1 MNDTT
6 MIVLDQLPSPRI
18 TTILPDTICI
28 FNSPIRLEG
37 TPSGGILSGDGV
49 LNDTLFPALAG
60 LGNIAIYYDYTD
72 PSTNCS
78 AYTTENIFI
87 DICNSIEE
95 SDLPGTIS
103 IFPVPADNEIIINF
117 YLKYEKNLSIDL
129 FNTIGQSVLSIN
141 LNKISNDFT
150 YKINTLNITEGFYVM
165 KLNLNKKLFSKKI
178 IIHHK

>member
-1 MNDTT
+1 MSFNT
-6 MIVLDQLPSPRI
+6 PSPLNI
-18 TTILPDTICI
+18 P
-28 FNSPIRLEG
+28 PEG
-37 TPSGGILSGDGV
+37 VPSSLIGE
-49 LNDTLFPALAG
+49 LN
-60 LGNIAIYYDYTD
+60 IQIV
-72 PSTNCS
+72 SS
-78 AYTTENIFI
+78 KIVVI

-150 YKINTLNITEGFYVM
+150 YKINTLDITEGFYVM
-165 KLNLNKKLFSKKI
+165 KLNLNNKLFSKKI
-178 IIHHK
+178 IIHHQ